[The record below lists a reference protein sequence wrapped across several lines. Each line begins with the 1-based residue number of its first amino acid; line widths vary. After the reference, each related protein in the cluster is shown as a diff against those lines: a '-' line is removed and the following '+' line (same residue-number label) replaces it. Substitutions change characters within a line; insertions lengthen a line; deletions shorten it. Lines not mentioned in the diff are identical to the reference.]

1 MVQPDLQSHEG
12 NRPCRSKS
20 FQIRGEFAGVE
31 CHPQRRD
38 LAVLEVQPVGD
49 GHGEATVV
57 CRSNH
62 VSTSGPST
70 KTF

>member
-1 MVQPDLQSHEG
+1 VSEQLIAVQGASSRAS
-12 NRPCRSKS
+12 NATRN
-20 FQIRGEFAGVE
+20 GVILPFST
-31 CHPQRRD
+31 CSQ
-38 LAVLEVQPVGD
+38 LATD
-49 GHGEATVV
+49 TGEATVV

>member
-1 MVQPDLQSHEG
+1 MSEQLISDQEASSRASNATRNDVILPFSRCSQ
-12 NRPCRSKS
+12 
-20 FQIRGEFAGVE
+20 
-31 CHPQRRD
+31 
-38 LAVLEVQPVGD
+38 LATGT
-49 GHGEATVV
+49 GEATVV

>member
-1 MVQPDLQSHEG
+1 MVQPDFESRG
-12 NRPCRSKS
+12 KS
-20 FQIRGEFAGVE
+20 SVSEQVISDQGASSRASNAT
-31 CHPQRRD
+31 PRRD